1 MWHLTPIKAASN
13 PLKPLAFAA
22 FLSAPIVSAWI
33 WNSGKAA
40 AQPVPDPRQTTTQ
53 RLPVEIIAAEAQPKW
68 VLVPI
73 DPG

>member
-1 MWHLTPIKAASN
+1 MPIKAPSN

-33 WNSGKAA
+33 WNSSKADA
-40 AQPVPDPRQTTTQ
+40 APAQDTRETTTQ
-53 RLPVEIIAAEAQPKW
+53 RLPVEIIATEAQPKW

-73 DPG
+73 DPS